1 MVCGDGHCRR
11 RVHSCA
17 HGCLRGQ
24 AAAQG
29 DALWVRRLL
38 ALLVGRKGGTLKAV
52 PNQKGLSVF
61 HFLDLVAFTSAC
73 ILQHLDYQQTS
84 VLKVLLKHYGAVP
97 CAQLCLDIC
106 WSDLSLWCGAVFC
119 AMHFTERR
127 LSPWWRAESWWSG
140 IVPAVPTAAGLQRQ
154 HVSSPLCS
162 CMLLRKTTLW
172 MPPTVPT
179 AVRDTTS
186 LSMPEPASAPRK
198 DSDTKRLLSFPRG
211 PGSNSTLARKCLTA
225 RNGRA
230 ILHIPS

>member
-1 MVCGDGHCRR
+1 MCSAVFRH
-11 RVHSCA
+11 
-17 HGCLRGQ
+17 
-24 AAAQG
+24 
-29 DALWVRRLL
+29 LL
-38 ALLVGRKGGTLKAV
+38 EWPLIVMR
-52 PNQKGLSVF
+52 
-61 HFLDLVAFTSAC
+61 
-73 ILQHLDYQQTS
+73 
-84 VLKVLLKHYGAVP
+84 
-97 CAQLCLDIC
+97 
-106 WSDLSLWCGAVFC
+106 AVFC

-211 PGSNSTLARKCLTA
+211 PGSNSTLQGNVRLHAMAELFSTFPV
-225 RNGRA
+225 RNGWLGRLKA
-230 ILHIPS
+230 GTRTVKG